1 MHGSR
6 ATEVLGSAVSDLTEA
21 DVQGAF
27 SNLTV
32 VRSFTPGGQGSAYLV
47 RDSNRGD
54 SVLKVIW
61 PEFRERA
68 LREFTALG
76 RIASPFLAKVYDFG
90 DCPIGGDDYVFM
102 LSELIEG
109 DDMRA
114 MLAAQGRLDED
125 EVTSMLGDVSEALE
139 ALWAERI
146 VHRDVT
152 PSNII
157 IQPNGRAAL
166 IDLGVA
172 RHLTLATITS
182 TGATWGKQ
190 GYMAPEHALAQR
202 AITVRADIFS
212 LGVTGY
218 EAVTGRH
225 PFSGRQSVI
234 TAGIAPPSPADL
246 GAASRD
252 ASDMIMSMLEFRAAL
267 RPLPRQVLAALGR

>member
-1 MHGSR
+1 MGN
-6 ATEVLGSAVSDLTEA
+6 LTET
-21 DVQGAF
+21 DVQAAF
-27 SNLTV
+27 GHLNV

-47 RDSNRGD
+47 NDPSRGD
-54 SVLKVIW
+54 CVLKVIW

-68 LREFTALG
+68 LREFEALG
-76 RIASPFLAKVYDFG
+76 RVSSPFLAKVYDFG

-109 DDMRA
+109 DDLRSV
-114 MLAAQGRLDED
+114 LAARGRLDED
-125 EVTSMLGDVSEALE
+125 ETTTILGDVAEALE

-157 IQPNGRAAL
+157 VRPDGTAAL

-172 RHLTLATITS
+172 RHLNLTTITS

-202 AITVRADIFS
+202 ALTVRADVFS
-212 LGVTGY
+212 LGVTSY
-218 EAVTGRH
+218 EAIAGSH

-234 TAGIAPPSPADL
+234 AAGIVPPSPADL
-246 GAASRD
+246 GVASRD
-252 ASDMIMSMLEFRAAL
+252 ASDVIMSMLEFRAAL
-267 RPLPRQVLAALGR
+267 RPLPRQVLSALGR